1 MPEIHNQLQPESYLP
16 LIFIVDDD
24 VKTLRLISHMLSK
37 ISCKIHCVS
46 SAEAALKWL
55 QNFTPDIILMDINL
69 PGKDGFGILEN
80 IKDYNNLDNSVIV
93 AFTSFA
99 RPGDA
104 ERFIK
109 AGFDYH
115 FAKPFS
121 KENLLAFVKQMTA
134 QIIIDLQT

>member
-1 MPEIHNQLQPESYLP
+1 MSEIHNQLQPEPYSP

-24 VKTLRLISHMLSK
+24 VKTLKLISHILSK
-37 ISCKIHCVS
+37 ASCKIHCVS

-55 QNFTPDIILMDINL
+55 HNFTPDIILMDINL
-69 PGKDGFGILEN
+69 PGKVGFGILED
-80 IKDYNNLDNSVIV
+80 IKDYNNLNNSVIV

-99 RPGDA
+99 RPGDE

-109 AGFDYH
+109 AGFDYY

-121 KENLLAFVKQMTA
+121 KENLLAFIKQMTD
-134 QIIIDLQT
+134 QLTIDFQQ